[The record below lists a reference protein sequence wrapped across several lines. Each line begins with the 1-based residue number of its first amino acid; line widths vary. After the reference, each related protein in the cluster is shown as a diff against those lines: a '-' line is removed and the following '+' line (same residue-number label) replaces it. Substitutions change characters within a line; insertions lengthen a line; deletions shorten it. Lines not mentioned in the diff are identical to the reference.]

1 MIDPIEKNCD
11 TVAVTGEECLHL
23 ISPLPPP
30 MFYFCRFLDLEYQT
44 TSLKYIIVSSLFF
57 FMSSSS
63 CAHAA
68 LDFQTCSRNSI
79 SCCNL
84 VFLHPVFR
92 HFISDLWSDQS
103 SQDFRYVLEIDNF
116 RYLYS
121 HLILRFDFCL
131 VLDWQQWVWT
141 WSPFCCFFQKQAL
154 NLASICPLHHFF
166 IIQTLPG
173 VVLS

>member
-1 MIDPIEKNCD
+1 MATTLCRQQPRQMPTLHSDLC
-11 TVAVTGEECLHL
+11 TSWSYFVCCCLLLCEQFVH
-23 ISPLPPP
+23 IFWSEHCGV
-30 MFYFCRFLDLEYQT
+30 F
-44 TSLKYIIVSSLFF
+44 VSSSL
-57 FMSSSS
+57 
-63 CAHAA
+63 CVHNA
-68 LDFQTCSRNSI
+68 LDFQICEGNSI
-79 SCCNL
+79 SCFNL
-84 VFLHPVFR
+84 VFLYPAFC

-121 HLILRFDFCL
+121 DLILRFDFCL